1 MRIAILWAGLSG
13 YLNACLKE
21 LASRE
26 GVEMF
31 VSHQAPVHEAP
42 FSHNLYAWIP
52 NRLEWRSSADLVSLR
67 ARLNSFDPEIMVFSS
82 WHVPAYRRMAREW
95 AHRCLRVMAMDNCWR
110 ATPKQL
116 MGTLISPWYIR
127 PLADRIWVPGE
138 RQAVF
143 ARKLGFKQRDILW
156 GLYSCNQ
163 PALET
168 EHISRVAERRA
179 VPRSFLFIGRF
190 VSEKGVDQ
198 LVRAYQCYREK
209 SVDSWPLICCG
220 AGPLRSRLEGRAGIC
235 VEGFV
240 QPDRLREMLATSGC
254 LVLPSTIEPW
264 AVVVHE
270 AASAGLLVL
279 ASRNVGASVHLV
291 QDNYNG
297 HVFDDRDV
305 KGLAALMSQVSKLT
319 DARLDTMSRAS
330 HLLSKQFTPARW
342 ADTLLEASV
351 THPKTSPTR

>member
-1 MRIAILWAGLSG
+1 MRVAILWAGLSG

-42 FSHNLYAWIP
+42 FSDDLYAWIP
-52 NRLEWRSSADLVSLR
+52 NRLEWRSSADLVSLK
-67 ARLNSFDPEIMVFSS
+67 ARLSSFDPEIMVFSS
-82 WHVPAYRRMAREW
+82 WHVPAYRKMARER
-95 AHRCLRVMAMDNCWR
+95 AHRCSRVMAMDNCWR

-116 MGTLISPWYIR
+116 MGMLISPWYIR
-127 PLADRIWVPGE
+127 PLADMIWVPGE
-138 RQAVF
+138 RQAIF
-143 ARKLGFKQRDILW
+143 ARKLGFSQRAIRW

-163 PALET
+163 PSFEA
-168 EHISRVAERRA
+168 EHISRVAEARG

-198 LVRAYQCYREK
+198 LIRAYQAYREE
-209 SVDSWPLICCG
+209 SVDPWPLICCG
-220 AGPLRSRLEGRAGIC
+220 AGPLRSRLEGRPGIS

-240 QPDRLREMLATSGC
+240 QPDRLRKMLASSGC

-264 AVVVHE
+264 GVVVHE

-279 ASRNVGASVHLV
+279 ASWNVGASVHLV

-297 HVFDDRDV
+297 YVFDDRDV
-305 KGLAALMSQVSKLT
+305 KGLAALMSHVSKLT

-342 ADTLLEASV
+342 ADTLLG
-351 THPKTSPTR
+351 TFQN